1 MEQQVKI
8 GNIISNEENESAKQQ
23 LLRTVKQTEQK
34 LLKEGKLV
42 QVKIDNAIIMTTCPE
57 KYNRLIH

>member
-42 QVKIDNAIIMTTCPE
+42 QVKIVMQ
-57 KYNRLIH
+57 